1 MNEKIKKRLTKNQIL
16 TIPNLLSMVRLLLI
30 PVIMVLYLHYDKYVF
45 AAIVIVIS
53 GITDVVDGIIA
64 RKFNMISDL
73 GKVLDP
79 LADKLTQI
87 AMVVCIAINTPY
99 VFFLVGIL
107 IIKDLLLF
115 LLGLFVLKKT
125 DTVNSSRW
133 YGKVCTV
140 IIYSSMFALFL
151 FPKIDPTIV
160 GILFSVC
167 SAFAVVSIIG
177 YAVFYGKILIKSKK
191 DRV

>member
-1 MNEKIKKRLTKNQIL
+1 MNEKIKKRLTKKQIL
-16 TIPNLLSMVRLLLI
+16 TIPNLLSLLRLLLI
-30 PVIMVLYLHYDKYVF
+30 PVIMFLYLHDKQYVF
-45 AAIVIVIS
+45 AAVVIVIS

-87 AMVVCIAINTPY
+87 AMVICIAIKTPY
-99 VFFLVGIL
+99 VFFLVGLL
-107 IIKDLLLF
+107 IIKDLFLF

-140 IIYSSMFALFL
+140 IIYASMFALFIL
-151 FPKIDPTIV
+151 PNVDPTIV
-160 GILFSVC
+160 GIIFSIC
-167 SAFAVVSIIG
+167 SAFAIVSIIG
-177 YAVFYGKILIKSKK
+177 YAVFYGKILIKAKK

>member
-16 TIPNLLSMVRLLLI
+16 TIPNLLSLLRLLLI
-30 PVIMVLYLHYDKYVF
+30 PLIMVLYLHYKLYVY

-53 GITDVVDGIIA
+53 GITDVIDGIIA
-64 RKFNMISDL
+64 RKFNLISDL

-87 AMVVCIAINTPY
+87 AMVVCIAIKIPY
-99 VFFLVGIL
+99 VFFLCGLLV
-107 IIKDLLLF
+107 IKDLILF
-115 LLGLFVLKKT
+115 LLGLCVLKKT

-140 IIYSSMFALFL
+140 IIYASMFALFI
-151 FPKIDPTIV
+151 FPSIDATLV
-160 GILFSVC
+160 GIIFSVC
-167 SAFAVVSIIG
+167 SAFAIVSIIG
-177 YAVFYGKILIKSKK
+177 YAIFYGKILIKTKK
-191 DRV
+191 G

>member
-16 TIPNLLSMVRLLLI
+16 TIPNLLSLLRLLLI
-30 PVIMVLYLHYDKYVF
+30 PLIMVLFLHYKEYVF

-64 RKFNMISDL
+64 RKFNMVSDL

-87 AMVVCIAINTPY
+87 AMVFCLAVKTPY
-99 VFFLVGIL
+99 IFFLVGLL
-107 IIKDLLLF
+107 IVKDLLLF

-140 IIYSSMFALFL
+140 IIYASMFALFL
-151 FPKIDPTIV
+151 FPNLDATLV
-160 GILFSVC
+160 GFIFSVC
-167 SAFAVVSIIG
+167 SAFAIISIIG
-177 YAVFYGKILIKSKK
+177 YAIFYGKILIKSKK
-191 DRV
+191 ERN